1 MAART
6 EGSSDLPAI
15 EARASLYWTA
25 ALPLLERLQ
34 RNQTIRA
41 PHTRLFE
48 YQGQVLTLYFFCP
61 LNNFFVTQQ
70 FLMIFS
76 KICELMLV
84 LLCDENYEA
93 DVLTVVLI
101 V

>member
-48 YQGQVLTLYFFCP
+48 YQGQVLALYFFYPFNSFC
-61 LNNFFVTQQ
+61 TQQ
-70 FLMIFS
+70 FLMISS
-76 KICELMLV
+76 KIYELMLV

>member
-1 MAART
+1 MALNVSLYLKASVMAART
-6 EGSSDLPAI
+6 EGSDDLPAI

-48 YQGQVLTLYFFCP
+48 YQGQVLALYS
-61 LNNFFVTQQ
+61 FVH
-70 FLMIFS
+70 
-76 KICELMLV
+76 
-84 LLCDENYEA
+84 
-93 DVLTVVLI
+93 
-101 V
+101 

>member
-1 MAART
+1 LLLALNVSFFLKASVMAART

-48 YQGQVLTLYFFCP
+48 YQGQVLALYS
-61 LNNFFVTQQ
+61 FV
-70 FLMIFS
+70 
-76 KICELMLV
+76 
-84 LLCDENYEA
+84 N
-93 DVLTVVLI
+93 
-101 V
+101 